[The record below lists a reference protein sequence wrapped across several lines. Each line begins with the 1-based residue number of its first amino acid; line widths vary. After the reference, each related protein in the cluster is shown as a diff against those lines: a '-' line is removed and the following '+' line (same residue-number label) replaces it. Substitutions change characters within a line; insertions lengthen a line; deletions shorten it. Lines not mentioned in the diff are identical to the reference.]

1 MITFLIALS
10 STLLAGTFGGSDT
23 DVNLDSAYQA
33 RRVAVLVGVDTYQD
47 DSLTPLRFA
56 GKDARDMAAALELN
70 GDFDTL
76 IVLDSSAQTSMEAI
90 NSALDLATS
99 DLQRDDTFLL
109 YLSGHGTLTVDA
121 IEGTRLWFMPSDS
134 QLDDPVN
141 SAIPVASLEERV
153 ASVRAR
159 RRVLLMDTCHNGR
172 EKSSL
177 ADSTSS
183 VLAGLRGDPPPPR
196 GFLEVSESE
205 ARLFAAQYHQP
216 AMEDSDL
223 ENGVYTHF
231 LIESLTTGAGESDLN
246 GDGLVDVT
254 EAHDWA
260 RDRTIQHT
268 GGMQVPRAEYRI
280 VGRESIYLAGSEATR
295 TAAESALITAYD
307 AVLAAGTLIVD
318 GRTRGVL
325 PDLIPVTP
333 GIHTIEVQDDNGQ
346 TILRRR
352 VNLSRGE
359 TLMLESLYA
368 PRGPSTQI
376 HIGGAYRIGPG
387 AGVLH
392 EMAGSIELTRADAF
406 DMSKRISADIS
417 ARATWGNGPV
427 NEQSPHINVT
437 SGEIAIGLSPHLQ
450 VGDFF
455 FGPMLEATVPWRS
468 FEDSEGAH
476 NQATMSIV
484 PGARAGARVPLA
496 RNNYLSIRLSTRW
509 QPFVYDGLW
518 TSVFEQSVDIGL
530 GF

>member
-1 MITFLIALS
+1 
-10 STLLAGTFGGSDT
+10 
-23 DVNLDSAYQA
+23 
-33 RRVAVLVGVDTYQD
+33 VAVLVGIDTYQD
-47 DSLTPLRFA
+47 ESLSPLRFA

-76 IVLDSSAQTSMEAI
+76 IVLDSSTQTSMEAI
-90 NSALDLATS
+90 NSALDLATA

-134 QLDDPVN
+134 QLDDPEH
-141 SAIPVASLEERV
+141 SAIAVASLEERV

-177 ADSTSS
+177 AESTSS

-231 LIESLTTGAGESDLN
+231 LIESLTTGADASDLN

-280 VGRESIYLAGSEATR
+280 VGRESIYLAGNEATR
-295 TAAESALITAYD
+295 TAAESALIASYD
-307 AVLAAGTLIVD
+307 AVLAAGTLLVD
-318 GRTRGVL
+318 GRSRGVL
-325 PDLIPVTP
+325 PDLIAVTP
-333 GIHTIEVQDDNGQ
+333 GIHTVEVQDDNGN
-346 TILRRR
+346 TILRR
-352 VNLSRGE
+352 L
-359 TLMLESLYA
+359 
-368 PRGPSTQI
+368 
-376 HIGGAYRIGPG
+376 
-387 AGVLH
+387 
-392 EMAGSIELTRADAF
+392 
-406 DMSKRISADIS
+406 
-417 ARATWGNGPV
+417 
-427 NEQSPHINVT
+427 
-437 SGEIAIGLSPHLQ
+437 
-450 VGDFF
+450 
-455 FGPMLEATVPWRS
+455 
-468 FEDSEGAH
+468 
-476 NQATMSIV
+476 
-484 PGARAGARVPLA
+484 
-496 RNNYLSIRLSTRW
+496 
-509 QPFVYDGLW
+509 
-518 TSVFEQSVDIGL
+518 
-530 GF
+530 

>member
-1 MITFLIALS
+1 MITSLIALS
-10 STLLAGTFGGSDT
+10 STLLAGTFGGSEAE
-23 DVNLDSAYQA
+23 VNLDSAYQA

-47 DSLTPLRFA
+47 ESLSPLRFA
-56 GKDARDMAAALELN
+56 GKDARDMASALELN

-76 IVLDSSAQTSMEAI
+76 VVLDSSTQTSMEAI
-90 NSALDLATS
+90 TEALDLATA

-134 QLDDPVN
+134 QLDDPVR
-141 SAIPVASLEERV
+141 SAIAVADLEERV

-177 ADSTSS
+177 ADTTSS

-216 AMEDSDL
+216 AMEDTDL

-231 LIESLTTGAGESDLN
+231 LIESLTTGADVSDLN

-295 TAAESALITAYD
+295 TAAESALIAAHD
-307 AVLAAGTLIVD
+307 AVLAAGTVIVD
-318 GRTRGVL
+318 GRSRGVL
-325 PDLIPVTP
+325 PDLIPVSP
-333 GIHTIEVQDDNGQ
+333 GIHTVEVQDENGN

-352 VNLSRGE
+352 VNLSGGE
-359 TLMLESLYA
+359 TLMLESLYE

-376 HIGGAYRIGPG
+376 HMGAAYRMGPG
-387 AGVLH
+387 AGILH
-392 EMAGSIELTRADAF
+392 ETAGALEITRADALTLSQRF
-406 DMSKRISADIS
+406 AADIS
-417 ARATWGNGPV
+417 ARATWSSGPV
-427 NEQSPHINVT
+427 EEQSPHISVT
-437 SGEIAIGLSPHLQ
+437 SGEVAFGVSPHLQ
-450 VGDFF
+450 ISDMFL
-455 FGPMLEATVPWRS
+455 GPMIEVTIPWRT
-468 FEDSEGAH
+468 FEDSEGTH
-476 NQATMSIV
+476 NQATISVV
-484 PGARAGARVPLA
+484 PGARIGARIPLA

-509 QPFVYDGLW
+509 QPFVYDDLW
-518 TSVFEQSVDIGL
+518 TSVIEQSVDIGY